1 MLPRLTFIRVFPVNL
16 LMGYLLAGY
25 LLVAYLLV
33 GTALLV
39 VSQFSFADEVYI
51 RDTLYVPLRGGES
64 TKHRIIHRGISS
76 GTPLE
81 RLQINEQTGFTR
93 VRTADGLE
101 GWLQTQYLVDEPI
114 ASTQLDEMK
123 SEMRSLDTQHQQ
135 TLLSLKET
143 REAKETLTREQE
155 NLADQNVR
163 LVEDLATI
171 TTLSG
176 NVIAIDEQNK
186 QMSEERD
193 VLLQEINDLNELTAA
208 LSDDRAQ
215 QWFLRGAGAVLIGLL
230 FGFWLGRRVYHKRY
244 NGGWV

>member
-1 MLPRLTFIRVFPVNL
+1 MLARLSFTRVFPVNL

-25 LLVAYLLV
+25 LLV
-33 GTALLV
+33 GTALLA

-51 RDTLYVPLRGGES
+51 RDILYVPLRGGES
-64 TKHRIIHRGISS
+64 TKHRIIHRGIRS

-81 RLQINEQTGFTR
+81 RLEINEQTGYTR

-114 ASTQLDEMK
+114 ASTQLDDVK
-123 SEMRSLDTQHQQ
+123 SEMRSLYTQHQQ
-135 TLLSLKET
+135 TLLGLREA
-143 REAKETLTREQE
+143 REAKETLAREQQ
-155 NLADQNVR
+155 NLADHNAR

-186 QMSEERD
+186 QLSEERD
-193 VLLQEINDLNELTAA
+193 VLLQEINDLNELTDA

-215 QWFLRGAGAVLIGLL
+215 QWFLRGAGIVLIGLL
-230 FGFWLGRRVYHKRY
+230 LGFLLGRRIYHRHYK
-244 NGGWV
+244 GGWV

>member
-1 MLPRLTFIRVFPVNL
+1 MLSRLTFVRVFPINL
-16 LMGYLLAGY
+16 LICCFLVSSALLA
-25 LLVAYLLV
+25 
-33 GTALLV
+33 

-51 RDTLYVPLRGGES
+51 RDMIYVPLRGGES
-64 TKHRIIHRGISS
+64 TKHKIIHRGIRS

-81 RLQINEQTGFTR
+81 RLQTNEQTGYTR

-114 ASTQLDEMK
+114 ASTQLDEVK
-123 SEMRSLDTQHQQ
+123 SEMRSLDKQHQQ
-135 TLLSLKET
+135 TLLSLRET
-143 REAKETLTREQE
+143 REAKESLTREQE
-155 NLADQNVR
+155 NLSDQNAR

-186 QMSEERD
+186 QLSEERD
-193 VLLQEINDLNELTAA
+193 VLLQQINDLNELTDA

-215 QWFLRGAGAVLIGLL
+215 QWFLRGSGVVLAGLL
-230 FGFWLGRRVYHKRY
+230 LGFLLGRRIYHRRY
-244 NGGWV
+244 HGGWL